1 MSTARFRVRNR
12 MLLPAVALALVVMA
26 ARAQPRMGMN
36 LAGPADWA
44 TELPFVDVFRFSRP
58 WISQQEGTPWGKG
71 PSLDLDQ
78 HGWVRSLAPG
88 CRAETFLCSIND
100 GHYPQGDYTV
110 LYDGEG
116 QIVFGQAATVVSSE
130 PGRMVVR
137 VEPAKGA
144 IDLQLVATK
153 PGNYVRNIR
162 VIMPGFEKTYRENP
176 WHPVFLRRWKGMA
189 CLRFMDF
196 MDTNN
201 SRQRKWLDRS
211 REDDATYSENGVPVE
226 LLVDLCSRQHCDGWF
241 CIPHLADDDYVE
253 GFAAVVKERL
263 APGLKA
269 WVEYSNEIWNGGFS
283 QNGYAAQ
290 QGQKLGFSDKP
301 WEAAWKY
308 TAFRS
313 VQIFSIW
320 EKVFGD
326 HRRFVRVLA
335 SQAANAYVA
344 GQILSFQDAG
354 HHADALAIAP
364 YFGFAVPS
372 SRAEKVV
379 ENWSVDQVLDHI
391 ESATLPEAE
400 QWIKSNKAA
409 ADQYGLKLVAYEAG
423 QHLVG
428 IGGAENNDRLTSL
441 LHAAN
446 SAQRMGRIYGEYLA
460 AWSAAGGDLLC
471 NFSSVS
477 AWSKWGNWGLL
488 QYYDDDESASPK
500 FVAVERW
507 ASEHGQSAAAAVSLG
522 NAVPKP

>member
-1 MSTARFRVRNR
+1 
-12 MLLPAVALALVVMA
+12 MLPVVALLLVVA
-26 ARAQPRMGMN
+26 AVGAELAGAQPRMGMN
-36 LAGPADWA
+36 LAGPADWG

-58 WISQQEGTPWGKG
+58 WISQGAGAEWGKG
-71 PSLDLDQ
+71 PALDLDK
-78 HGWVRSLAPG
+78 HGWVTRLAPG
-88 CRAETFLCSIND
+88 CRAETFLCTID
-100 GHYPQGDYTV
+100 GGHYPQGDYTV
-110 LYDGEG
+110 LYEGEG
-116 QIVFGQAATVVSSE
+116 QIVFAQAASVVSSA
-130 PGRMVVR
+130 PGRMVIH
-137 VEPAKGA
+137 VEPRKGG
-144 IDLQLVATK
+144 IDLQLVATT

-196 MDTNN
+196 MDTND
-201 SRQRKWLDRS
+201 SRQRKWSDRP
-211 REDDATYSENGVPVE
+211 REDDATYSEKGIPVE
-226 LLVDLCSRQHCDGWF
+226 LLVDLCNRQHCDAWF
-241 CIPHLADDDYVE
+241 CIPHLADDEYVE
-253 GFAAVVKERL
+253 SFATVVKERL

-269 WVEYSNEIWNGGFS
+269 WVEYSNEVWNGGFS
-283 QNGYAAQ
+283 QNGYAGQ
-290 QGQKLGFSDKP
+290 QGQKLGFSEKP

-326 HRRFVRVLA
+326 RRRLVRVLA
-335 SQAANAYVA
+335 AQAANSYVA

-354 HHADALAIAP
+354 HQADALAIAP
-364 YFGFAVPS
+364 YFGFAVPGD
-372 SRAEKVV
+372 RAEKINESVV
-379 ENWSVDQVLDHI
+379 ENWNVDQVLDHI
-391 ESATLPEAE
+391 ESVTLPEAVR
-400 QWIKSNKAA
+400 WIKSNKAV

-446 SAQRMGRIYGEYLA
+446 NAPRMGKIYGEYLA

-488 QYYDDDESASPK
+488 QYFDDDESASPK
-500 FVAVERW
+500 FVAVKRW
-507 ASEHGQSAAAAVSLG
+507 ASEHGQSAAATYPAEEIR
-522 NAVPKP
+522 N

>member
-1 MSTARFRVRNR
+1 
-12 MLLPAVALALVVMA
+12 MLPVVALLLVVA
-26 ARAQPRMGMN
+26 AVGAELAGAQPRMGMN
-36 LAGPADWA
+36 LAGPADWG

-58 WISQQEGTPWGKG
+58 WISQGAGAEWGKG
-71 PSLDLDQ
+71 PALDLDK
-78 HGWVRSLAPG
+78 HGWVTRLAPG
-88 CRAETFLCSIND
+88 CRAETFLCTID
-100 GHYPQGDYTV
+100 GGHYPQGDYTV

-116 QIVFGQAATVVSSE
+116 EIVFAQAASVVSSA
-130 PGRMVVR
+130 PGRMVIH
-137 VEPAKGA
+137 VEPRKGG
-144 IDLQLVATK
+144 IDLQLVATT

-196 MDTNN
+196 MDTND
-201 SRQRKWLDRS
+201 SRQRKWSDRP
-211 REDDATYSENGVPVE
+211 REDDATYSEKGIPVE
-226 LLVDLCSRQHCDGWF
+226 LLVDLCNRQHCDAWF
-241 CIPHLADDDYVE
+241 CIPHLADDEYVE
-253 GFAAVVKERL
+253 SFATVVKERL

-269 WVEYSNEIWNGGFS
+269 WVEYSNEVWNGGFS
-283 QNGYAAQ
+283 QNGYAGQ
-290 QGQKLGFSDKP
+290 QGQKLGFSEKP

-326 HRRFVRVLA
+326 RRRLVRVLA
-335 SQAANAYVA
+335 AQAANSYVA

-354 HHADALAIAP
+354 HQADALAIAP
-364 YFGFAVPS
+364 YFGFAVPGD
-372 SRAEKVV
+372 RAEKINESVV
-379 ENWSVDQVLDHI
+379 ENWNVDQVLDHI
-391 ESATLPEAE
+391 ESVTLPEAVR
-400 QWIKSNKAA
+400 WIKSNKAV

-446 SAQRMGRIYGEYLA
+446 NAPRMGKIYGEYLA

-488 QYYDDDESASPK
+488 QYFDDDESASPK
-500 FVAVERW
+500 FVAVKRW
-507 ASEHGQSAAAAVSLG
+507 ASEHGQSAAATYPAEEIR
-522 NAVPKP
+522 N

>member
-1 MSTARFRVRNR
+1 
-12 MLLPAVALALVVMA
+12 MLPVVALLLVVA
-26 ARAQPRMGMN
+26 AVGAELAGAQPRMGMN

-58 WISQQEGTPWGKG
+58 WISQGAGAEWGKG
-71 PSLDLDQ
+71 PALDLDK
-78 HGWVRSLAPG
+78 HGWVTRLAPG
-88 CRAETFLCSIND
+88 CRAETFLCTID
-100 GHYPQGDYTV
+100 GGHYPQGDYTV

-116 QIVFGQAATVVSSE
+116 EIVFAQAASVVSSA
-130 PGRMVVR
+130 PGRMVIH
-137 VEPAKGA
+137 VEPRKGG
-144 IDLQLVATK
+144 IDLQLVATT

-196 MDTNN
+196 MDTND
-201 SRQRKWLDRS
+201 SRQRKWSDRP
-211 REDDATYSENGVPVE
+211 REDDATYSEKGIPVE
-226 LLVDLCSRQHCDGWF
+226 LLVDLCNRQHCDGWF
-241 CIPHLADDDYVE
+241 CIPHLADDEYVE
-253 GFAAVVKERL
+253 RFATVVKERL

-269 WVEYSNEIWNGGFS
+269 WVEYSNEVWNGGFS
-283 QNGYAAQ
+283 QNGYAGQ
-290 QGQKLGFSDKP
+290 QGQKLGFSEKP

-326 HRRFVRVLA
+326 RRRLVRVLA
-335 SQAANAYVA
+335 AQAANSYVA

-354 HHADALAIAP
+354 HQADALAIAP
-364 YFGFAVPS
+364 YFGFAVPGD
-372 SRAEKVV
+372 RAEKINESVV
-379 ENWSVDQVLDHI
+379 ENWNVDQVLDHI
-391 ESATLPEAE
+391 ESVTLPESVR
-400 QWIKSNKAA
+400 WIKSNKAV

-428 IGGAENNDRLTSL
+428 IGGAENNDHLTSL

-446 SAQRMGRIYGEYLA
+446 QAPRMGKIYGEYLA

-488 QYYDDDESASPK
+488 QYFDDDDESASPK
-500 FVAVERW
+500 FAAVKRW
-507 ASEHGQSAAAAVSLG
+507 ASEHGQSAAATYPAEEIR
-522 NAVPKP
+522 N